1 MNPTQKFYDS
11 YDKNNI
17 VLKLTNSYY
26 HNKNLA
32 LIRNRKNQFKEPKK
46 SIHQWKLDPMYKFL
60 VEKDNEELCGKI
72 KDISNR
78 KPKQFDNSFFNS
90 YRRKLAICKKNR
102 RKEIQEEIDKE
113 NEEMYKRFG
122 IAKPFISSKQ
132 LDSDFNGEHKII
144 VKKLRRVD
152 ADGTVVLPK
161 IYTNPMLN
169 SRNVKTEESKEKGDD
184 DNGNEDNE
192 NQGNNQGN
200 QNEND
205 DGEIV
210 AYTENLQIDNKKH
223 ETKDFKKKK

>member
-1 MNPTQKFYDS
+1 MNQTQKFYDS

-32 LIRNRKNQFKEPKK
+32 LIRNRKNQFKEPLK
-46 SIHQWKLDPMYKFL
+46 SIHKRKPDPMYKFR

-223 ETKDFKKKK
+223 ETKDVKKKK

>member
-1 MNPTQKFYDS
+1 
-11 YDKNNI
+11 
-17 VLKLTNSYY
+17 
-26 HNKNLA
+26 
-32 LIRNRKNQFKEPKK
+32 
-46 SIHQWKLDPMYKFL
+46 MYKFR

-169 SRNVKTEESKEKGDD
+169 SRNVKTEESKEKGND

-223 ETKDFKKKK
+223 ETKDVKKKK

>member
-46 SIHQWKLDPMYKFL
+46 SIHQWKPDPMYKFR

-223 ETKDFKKKK
+223 ETKDVKKKK

>member
-46 SIHQWKLDPMYKFL
+46 SIHQWKPDPMYKFR

-169 SRNVKTEESKEKGDD
+169 SRNVKTEESKEKEND

-223 ETKDFKKKK
+223 ETKDVKKKK

>member
-1 MNPTQKFYDS
+1 
-11 YDKNNI
+11 
-17 VLKLTNSYY
+17 
-26 HNKNLA
+26 
-32 LIRNRKNQFKEPKK
+32 
-46 SIHQWKLDPMYKFL
+46 
-60 VEKDNEELCGKI
+60 
-72 KDISNR
+72 
-78 KPKQFDNSFFNS
+78 
-90 YRRKLAICKKNR
+90 
-102 RKEIQEEIDKE
+102 
-113 NEEMYKRFG
+113 MYKRFG

-223 ETKDFKKKK
+223 ETKDVKKKK

>member
-46 SIHQWKLDPMYKFL
+46 SIHQWKPDPMYKFR

-122 IAKPFISSKQ
+122 ISKPFISSKQ

-223 ETKDFKKKK
+223 ETNDVKKKK

>member
-32 LIRNRKNQFKEPKK
+32 LIRNRKNQFKEPKR
-46 SIHQWKLDPMYKFL
+46 SIHKWKPDPMYKFR

-169 SRNVKTEESKEKGDD
+169 SRNVKTEESKEKGND

-210 AYTENLQIDNKKH
+210 AYTENLQIDDKKH
-223 ETKDFKKKK
+223 ILEKHQQE